1 MPENSLALVDSNILV
16 YAYDVNEK
24 EKRPKALKII
34 QSCWERKS
42 SLCVSVQNLSESFF
56 ILTNKVQYPLSVQEA
71 GERIQ
76 AIISSSN
83 WKVFD
88 ITKEA
93 VSNAIRLSEKN
104 RTVYWD
110 SLIASVMKLN
120 DVSTLYTENIK
131 DFSRIPGIYAV
142 NPLK

>member
-16 YAYDVNEK
+16 YAYDTNEK
-24 EKRPKALKII
+24 EKRPKALRII

-42 SLCVSVQNLSESFF
+42 NLCVSVQNLSESFF
-56 ILTNKVQYPLSVQEA
+56 ILTSKVQYPLSIQEA

-93 VSNAIRLSEKN
+93 VSNAIRLSEKHG
-104 RTVYWD
+104 TVYWD

-120 DVSTLYTENIK
+120 GVSAIYTENIK
-131 DFSRIPGIYAV
+131 DFSRIPGICAV
-142 NPLK
+142 NPLR